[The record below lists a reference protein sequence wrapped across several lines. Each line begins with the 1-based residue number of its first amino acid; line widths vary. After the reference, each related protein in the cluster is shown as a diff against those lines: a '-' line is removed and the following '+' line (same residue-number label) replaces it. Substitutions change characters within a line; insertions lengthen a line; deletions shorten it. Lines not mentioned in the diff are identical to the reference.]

1 MSARN
6 IIPTS
11 ALAFVGAENFEV
23 DALERCSGT
32 GELRGVVTGNRWKR
46 EILKSR

>member
-6 IIPTS
+6 VIPTS
-11 ALAFVGAENFEV
+11 ALLFVGAENLEI

-32 GELRGVVTGNRWKR
+32 GELRGVVTGTRWK
-46 EILKSR
+46 IQF